1 VLAEGAGAVAGAVVD
16 SGIDGGDGLSVP
28 ATVASAASGHDLGT
42 AEVGADLDLR
52 FPAETEAGDYTAT
65 LTITALS

>member
-1 VLAEGAGAVAGAVVD
+1 
-16 SGIDGGDGLSVP
+16 LSVP

-52 FPAETEAGDYTAT
+52 FPAETEAGGYTAT